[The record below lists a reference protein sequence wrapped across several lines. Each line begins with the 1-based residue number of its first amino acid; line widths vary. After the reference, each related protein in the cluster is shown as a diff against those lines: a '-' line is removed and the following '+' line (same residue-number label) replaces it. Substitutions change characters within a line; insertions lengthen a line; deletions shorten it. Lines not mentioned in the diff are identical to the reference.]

1 MQGGAVANMGHAMS
15 LVSGDYNTAFGEPG
29 ALGLRKERT
38 APRTARVRDNW
49 ADSAPVARPTVVTMT
64 ANAAW
69 ADAQPVLSVLTPFL
83 GDDPSGLLKAIQI
96 QAARLSAPVEIIALD
111 DGTGDE
117 ALARRVDAA
126 VGALAMPAAFVRLSQ
141 NEGRSAARN
150 RLAQVARG
158 RHLLYLDADTVPDRA
173 DFLAA
178 YVEMIEANDPPL
190 AIGGFSLIQA
200 SHEPRYDLH
209 RAIAIQLD
217 CMPVAVRQVTPWR
230 FVYGS
235 NILVRRD
242 VMQATPFNPD
252 YRAWGWEDQE
262 WGMRV
267 ADRWP
272 ILHVDN
278 TVSHLGLDTVPTLL
292 EKYASSGA
300 NFHRILADHP
310 DRVKDYPAYRA
321 AKTLSGL
328 PFKPMFRAL
337 ARQAALNEALPLT
350 ARAFAL
356 RLFRVLNYLASH

>member
-1 MQGGAVANMGHAMS
+1 MR
-15 LVSGDYNTAFGEPG
+15 LVSGDFNVAFGEAG
-29 ALGLRKERT
+29 FVSFRDEKA
-38 APRTARVRDNW
+38 APKK
-49 ADSAPVARPTVVTMT
+49 SVARDRSIESPPATRTTKVTVA

-69 ADAQPVLSVLTPFL
+69 AEARPVLSVLTPFL
-83 GDDPSGLLKAIQI
+83 RDDPSGLLAAIQA
-96 QAARLSAPVEIIALD
+96 QASQLSTPIEIIALD

-117 ALARRVDAA
+117 ALAARLTATVE
-126 VGALAMPAAFVRLSQ
+126 ALAMPAAFVRLSQ

-150 RLAQVARG
+150 RLAQFARG

-178 YVEMIEANDPPL
+178 YMEMIQADDPPL

-200 SHEPRYDLH
+200 SHEPCYDLH
-209 RAIAIQLD
+209 RTIATQLD
-217 CMPVAVRQVTPWR
+217 CMPVDVRQVMPWR

-267 ADRWP
+267 ADQWP

-292 EKYASSGA
+292 DKYASSGA

-310 DRVKDYPAYRA
+310 DRVKEYPAYRA
-321 AKTLSGL
+321 ARALSMA
-328 PFKPMFRAL
+328 PFKTALRAV
-337 ARQAALNEALPLT
+337 ARRAALSEALPLT

>member
-1 MQGGAVANMGHAMS
+1 MNRSSGAIMGYAARLTSGGYSLAYGDSDAVGVRQGKADLRRLATPDVGFKPAPSPAQVT
-15 LVSGDYNTAFGEPG
+15 VS
-29 ALGLRKERT
+29 
-38 APRTARVRDNW
+38 
-49 ADSAPVARPTVVTMT
+49 

-69 ADAQPVLSVLTPFL
+69 ADARPLLSVLTPFL
-83 GDDPSGLLKAIQI
+83 RDDPSGLLAAIQA
-96 QAARLSAPVEIIALD
+96 QAARLSVGIEIVALD
-111 DGTGDE
+111 DGTDDPV
-117 ALARRVDAA
+117 LAAQVTAA
-126 VGALAMPAAFVRLSQ
+126 VQALAMPAAFVRLSK
-141 NEGRSAARN
+141 NEGRAAARN
-150 RLAQVARG
+150 RLAQFARG

-178 YVEMIEANDPPL
+178 YVEMIQADDPAL
-190 AIGGFSLIQA
+190 VIGGFSLIQA
-200 SHEPRYDLH
+200 SREPRYELH
-209 RAIAIQLD
+209 RAIATQLD
-217 CMPVAVRQVTPWR
+217 CMPAPVRQVMPWR

-242 VMQATPFNPD
+242 VMQVTPFNPD

-278 TVSHLGLDTVPTLL
+278 TVSHMGLDVVPTLL
-292 EKYASSGA
+292 DKYASSGA

-310 DRVKDYPAYRA
+310 DRVKNYPAYRA
-321 AKTLSGL
+321 ARALSIV
-328 PFKPMFRAL
+328 PFKSAFRGL
-337 ARQAALNEALPLT
+337 ARRAALSEVLPLK